1 MFDSRFSRTSDAGLI
16 AAIAEHAAA
25 EAAAAAGRLA
35 AVAELVHRRCG
46 DDERAH
52 WSCDEWDSAA
62 AEISAAL
69 GIGHRRASGQMYL
82 SMALRLR
89 LPKVAALFLDG
100 KLSARVVSAIAWR
113 TELVE
118 DADARALIDAAIA
131 EHAGR
136 WDALSQYKL
145 DQAVDFW
152 VDRHDPGALRRTRV
166 SAQNRDVSIG
176 GQDPEAGTTSLWGRL
191 LATDATILQR
201 RLAEMAREVCD
212 NDPRSMGERRA
223 DALGTLAAGG
233 QHLSCQCGGPEC
245 PASGADPRATSVVIH
260 VLADAEAA
268 AEAAA
273 DQPDSAAAR
282 GTAVITGGSII
293 PTPLL
298 SELIQ
303 SGARVR
309 TVRKPPST
317 AELRYRPSSALDEFV
332 RMRDLTCRFPSCD
345 QPAEKCDL
353 DHAIPWPFGPTHA
366 SNIRALCRKHHLM
379 KTFWTGTGGWSDR
392 QYPDGTIVWTSPTGA
407 TYTTRPGSRLLFPTW
422 NSTTADLSTTAGPP
436 ESGND
441 LMMPARR
448 RTRAAERAYRHAV
461 ERSLNDARVAERNKP
476 PPF

>member
-1 MFDSRFSRTSDAGLI
+1 MFDSRFSDTSDAGLI

-46 DDERAH
+46 DDQRAH
-52 WSCDEWDSAA
+52 WACDEWDSAA

-69 GIGHRRASGQMYL
+69 GVGHRRASGQMYL

-100 KLSARVVSAIAWR
+100 KLSARVISAIAWR

-118 DADARALIDAAIA
+118 DADARALIDASIA

-145 DQAVDFW
+145 DQSVDFW
-152 VDRHDPGALRRTRV
+152 VDRHDPGSLRRTRA

-212 NDPRSMGERRA
+212 DDPRSMGERRA

-245 PASGADPRATSVVIH
+245 PASGPDPRATSVVIH

-268 AEAAA
+268 AG
-273 DQPDSAAAR
+273 QPDSAAVP
-282 GTAVITGGSII
+282 GTAVIAGGSII

-298 SELIQ
+298 SELIR

-309 TVRKPPST
+309 PVRRPPST
-317 AELRYRPSSALDEFV
+317 AELRYRPSTALDEFV

-345 QPAEKCDL
+345 RPAEKCDL
-353 DHAIPWPFGPTHA
+353 DHAIPWPFGPTQA

-392 QYPDGTIVWTSPTGA
+392 QYPDGTIVWTSPTCA
-407 TYTTRPGSRLLFPTW
+407 TYTTRPGSRLLFPAW
-422 NSTTADLSTTAGPP
+422 NSTTAELSITAGPP

-448 RTRAAERAYRHAV
+448 RTRAADRAYRHAV

>member
-1 MFDSRFSRTSDAGLI
+1 MFDGRFAHTSDAGLI

-52 WSCDEWDSAA
+52 WACDEWDSAA

-89 LPKVAALFLDG
+89 LPEVAALFLDG

-118 DADARALIDAAIA
+118 DADARTLIDADIA
-131 EHAGR
+131 ENSGR
-136 WDALSQYKL
+136 RDALSQYKL

-152 VDRHDPGALRRTRV
+152 VDRHDPGALRRTRA

-212 NDPRSMGERRA
+212 DDPRSMGERRA

-233 QHLSCQCGGPEC
+233 QQLSCRCGGSEC
-245 PASGADPRATSVVIH
+245 PASGPDPRATSVVIH
-260 VLADAEAA
+260 VLADADAA
-268 AEAAA
+268 AG
-273 DQPDSAAAR
+273 QPDSAASQ
-282 GTAVITGGSII
+282 GTAVIAGGSII
-293 PTPLL
+293 PTPFLA
-298 SELIQ
+298 ELIR

-317 AELRYRPSSALDEFV
+317 AELRYRPSTALDEFV
-332 RMRDLTCRFPSCD
+332 RMRDLTCRFPSCE

-353 DHAIPWPFGPTHA
+353 DHAIPWPLGPTHA
-366 SNIRALCRKHHLM
+366 SNIRSLCRKHHLI
-379 KTFWTGTGGWSDR
+379 KTFWTGAGGWSDR

-422 NSTTADLSTTAGPP
+422 NSTTAELSTTAGPP

-441 LMMPARR
+441 LIMPARR

-461 ERSLNDARVAERNKP
+461 ERSLNNARVAERNKP

>member
-1 MFDSRFSRTSDAGLI
+1 MFDGRFAHTSDAGLI

-46 DDERAH
+46 DDQRAH
-52 WSCDEWDSAA
+52 WACDEWDSAA

-69 GIGHRRASGQMYL
+69 GVGHRRASGQMYL

-100 KLSARVVSAIAWR
+100 KLSARVISAIAWR

-118 DADARALIDAAIA
+118 DADARALIDASIA

-145 DQAVDFW
+145 DQSVDFW
-152 VDRHDPGALRRTRV
+152 VDRHDPGSLRRTRA

-212 NDPRSMGERRA
+212 DDPRSMGERRA

-233 QHLSCQCGGPEC
+233 QQLSCRCGGSEC
-245 PASGADPRATSVVIH
+245 PASGPDPRATSVVIH
-260 VLADAEAA
+260 VLADADAA
-268 AEAAA
+268 AG
-273 DQPDSAAAR
+273 QPDSAASQ
-282 GTAVITGGSII
+282 GTAVIAGGSII
-293 PTPLL
+293 PTPFLA
-298 SELIQ
+298 ELIR

-317 AELRYRPSSALDEFV
+317 AELRYRPSTALDEFV

-345 QPAEKCDL
+345 RPAEKCDL
-353 DHAIPWPFGPTHA
+353 DHAIPWPFGPTQA

-392 QYPDGTIVWTSPTGA
+392 QYPDGTIVWTSPTCA
-407 TYTTRPGSRLLFPTW
+407 TYTTRPGSRLLFPAW
-422 NSTTADLSTTAGPP
+422 NSTTAELSITAGPP

-448 RTRAAERAYRHAV
+448 RTRAADRAYRHAV

>member
-1 MFDSRFSRTSDAGLI
+1 MFDDKFNRASDAALI
-16 AAIAEHAAA
+16 AAITEHAAA

-52 WSCDEWDSAA
+52 WACDEWDSAA

-69 GIGHRRASGQMYL
+69 GIGHRRATGQMYL
-82 SMALRLR
+82 AMALRLR

-100 KLSARVVSAIAWR
+100 RLSARVVAAIASR

-118 DADARALIDAAIA
+118 DADALTLIDTAVA

-152 VDRHDPGALRRTRV
+152 VDRHDPGALRRTR
-166 SAQNRDVSIG
+166 AGIRNRDVSIG
-176 GQDPEAGTTSLWGRL
+176 GQDPEAGTTSLWARL
-191 LATDATILQR
+191 LATDATVLQR

-212 NDPRSMGERRA
+212 DDPRSMGERRA

-233 QHLSCQCGGPEC
+233 QHLSCQCGGSEC
-245 PASGADPRATSVVIH
+245 PASGPDPRATSVVIH
-260 VLADAEAA
+260 VLADADAA
-268 AEAAA
+268 AG
-273 DQPDSAAAR
+273 QPDSAAPQ

-298 SELIQ
+298 AELIR

-309 TVRKPPST
+309 TVHCPPST
-317 AELRYRPSSALDEFV
+317 AELRYRPSTALDEFV
-332 RMRDLTCRFPSCD
+332 RMRDLTCRFPNCD

-392 QYPDGTIVWTSPTGA
+392 QYPDGTIVWTSPTGV
-407 TYTTRPGSRLLFPTW
+407 TYTTRPGSRLFFPSW
-422 NSTTADLSTTAGPP
+422 NTTTAELPAMARPP
-436 ESGND
+436 GCDSE
-441 LMMPARR
+441 LMMPVRR
-448 RTRAAERAYRHAV
+448 RTRAADRAYRHAV
-461 ERSLNDARVAERNKP
+461 ERSLNDARVAERDEP

>member
-1 MFDSRFSRTSDAGLI
+1 MFDGRFAHTSDAGLI

-52 WSCDEWDSAA
+52 WACDEWDSAA

-89 LPKVAALFLDG
+89 LPEVAALFLDG

-118 DADARALIDAAIA
+118 DADARTLIDADIA
-131 EHAGR
+131 ENSGR
-136 WDALSQYKL
+136 RDALSQYKL

-152 VDRHDPGALRRTRV
+152 VDRHDPGALRRTRA

-212 NDPRSMGERRA
+212 DAPRSMGERRA

-245 PASGADPRATSVVIH
+245 PASGPDPRATSVVIH
-260 VLADAEAA
+260 VLADADAA
-268 AEAAA
+268 AG
-273 DQPDSAAAR
+273 QPDSAASQ
-282 GTAVITGGSII
+282 GTAVIAGGSII

-298 SELIQ
+298 AELIR

-317 AELRYRPSSALDEFV
+317 AELRYRPSTALDEFV
-332 RMRDLTCRFPSCD
+332 RMRDLTCRFPSCE

-353 DHAIPWPFGPTHA
+353 DHAIPWPLGPTHA
-366 SNIRALCRKHHLM
+366 SNIRSLCRKHHLI
-379 KTFWTGTGGWSDR
+379 KTFWTGAGGWSDR

-422 NSTTADLSTTAGPP
+422 NSTTAELSTTAGPP

-441 LMMPARR
+441 LIMPARR

-461 ERSLNDARVAERNKP
+461 ERSLNNARVAERNKP